1 MAPATNVSYVT
12 QWQVW
17 HKPFVHEMLDEI
29 EQRAPAHV
37 RWPVAIVNAAID
49 SGHELGFSEY
59 TLYATWLLA
68 RHAGEVKLVSSR
80 EFPWLRNPPSGVIDK
95 NGDCCP
101 SDESLCQVCIPVLPP
116 THPRTPMSL
125 YLRCRS
131 ASAAS
136 TLCRGSACTP
146 PRSSG
151 RASPLFHA
159 NAASSTSRLA
169 RRRRQAA
176 AASSTS
182 RLARRRRQA
191 AAVSS
196 TSRLARRH
204 RLAAAVSSTSRLAPR
219 RRQAA
224 AASST
229 SRPAPRRRQAAA
241 TAG

>member
-116 THPRTPMSL
+116 HAPAHAHELVLALQVGLGGFHFVSWECL
-125 YLRCRS
+125 H
-131 ASAAS
+131 ASAVFRPGFAAVS
-136 TLCRGSACTP
+136 RQRRQLDISPGPSP
-146 PRSSG
+146 PPG
-151 RASPLFHA
+151 
-159 NAASSTSRLA
+159 
-169 RRRRQAA
+169 RRRQLDI
-176 AASSTS
+176 SPGPSPPPG
-182 RLARRRRQA
+182 RRRQLDI
-191 AAVSS
+191 SPGPS
-196 TSRLARRH
+196 PPPGRRH
-204 RLAAAVSSTSRLAPR
+204 RRLTPIAL
-219 RRQAA
+219 
-224 AASST
+224 
-229 SRPAPRRRQAAA
+229 
-241 TAG
+241 